1 MIYKCDDCEAE
12 FYDYEMAR
20 CFDYDDPRAGCCP
33 DCGSTELEEV
43 Q

>member
-12 FYDYEMAR
+12 FYDYEMAP